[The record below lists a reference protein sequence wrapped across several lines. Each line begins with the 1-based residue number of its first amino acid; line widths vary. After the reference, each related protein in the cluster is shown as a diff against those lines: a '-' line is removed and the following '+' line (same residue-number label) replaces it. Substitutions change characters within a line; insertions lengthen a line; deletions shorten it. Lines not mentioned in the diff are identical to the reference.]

1 MKQVI
6 KNVLAYAIV
15 YTVLLV
21 YKKHAGFETAV
32 LFGLAH
38 LMSTQILKEI
48 EK

>member
-15 YTVLLV
+15 YTVLLTG
-21 YKKHAGFETAV
+21 KEHLGFETAV